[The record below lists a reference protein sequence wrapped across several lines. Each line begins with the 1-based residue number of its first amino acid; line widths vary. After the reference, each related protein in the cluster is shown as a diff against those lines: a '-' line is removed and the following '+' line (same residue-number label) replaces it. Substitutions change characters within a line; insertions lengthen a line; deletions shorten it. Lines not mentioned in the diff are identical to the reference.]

1 MSRSCCSLQL
11 PVRETWSVRS
21 ILQVASDRAQAPD
34 PAAVLEV
41 TEPVA
46 WAEPAG
52 LEAAVVAVLVV
63 LVGLA
68 VLVPVRELE
77 VAAEPLPDSAIGMK
91 LKRSPAGQGQT
102 SRSQAVVS
110 PGVSFPPSSLTR
122 MQKMVDCEG
131 GLLQSAKW
139 NVLSRL

>member
-34 PAAVLEV
+34 PAVLEV

-77 VAAEPLPDSAIGMK
+77 VAAEPL
-91 LKRSPAGQGQT
+91 
-102 SRSQAVVS
+102 
-110 PGVSFPPSSLTR
+110 
-122 MQKMVDCEG
+122 
-131 GLLQSAKW
+131 LLMA
-139 NVLSRL
+139 

>member
-1 MSRSCCSLQL
+1 M

-52 LEAAVVAVLVV
+52 LEAAVVVVLVV

-77 VAAEPLPDSAIGMK
+77 VAAEPL
-91 LKRSPAGQGQT
+91 
-102 SRSQAVVS
+102 
-110 PGVSFPPSSLTR
+110 
-122 MQKMVDCEG
+122 
-131 GLLQSAKW
+131 LLMA
-139 NVLSRL
+139 